1 MANSLIDS
9 IFGGVKRAFDAFSGN
24 ESDTRVGPHNGS
36 EVLPLILIR
45 SSNRTMHRRV
55 KKRTLHPQ
63 IPPARTCL
71 TVFRSPQSQFRRK
84 RIRTQATSEARQV
97 ASLRYSEQEPRSRIF
112 SERQSSP
119 RQSHAQPS
127 AREEQGASSRGS
139 FTTQQRRT
147 NHRTQISVDERRL
160 LPGVYPYAD
169 LDYTREARR
178 LTPSSETET
187 STLIRVPLD
196 EWNTMSTVKRK
207 PGKGM
212 GFTPQNT
219 LRNSGTG
226 PAPLTTTTTRGVN
239 VDERQTK
246 RRKIED
252 GRSQHGTDNM
262 HDNDFLTRG
271 TQVQPSATLGRQS
284 SVISVASQSQET
296 PSQRST
302 AFGHD
307 ESRNV
312 DRTLNNKK
320 KSRKRK
326 PSAAHLPSSPFT
338 GTQTD
343 PVSLDEDDEVQFI
356 GDQSTPDRPARSSA
370 VGTTTS
376 RLKNA
381 QIPGRTTEVDSSW
394 QRHYRAEKD
403 RIDAPR
409 SPNLNDKFKRDRGE
423 PEESPAPKKA
433 PLSIKDKM
441 QATSNPPRNHNLQQG
456 LNDSSEDEL
465 ALGSSLRQPAR
476 KPRRDPTQRSPSPG
490 RIVSTHFTRGRRET
504 GFNEPVILP
513 VSSLRLK
520 AGNWENLTM
529 GLIYYPQEKEI
540 HFNHNGEELYSL
552 DPNSTMIVIKS
563 IHAQSFYH
571 GDNNSTE
578 TILLGAKDEISKG
591 RIWLDFPTPRHL
603 ESFIEVLKVM
613 NPTIKDREMNEN
625 QFQHALSSAE
635 TFFKLKTMEV
645 DPEIQAMR
653 IRQESLSREH
663 THRERTLAAQSGNPL
678 PEPTSHTPIPRLTR
692 AMRADFVNTKTAD
705 SGQDHS
711 LPPPTSRAEQATP
724 VRSSRRL
731 QSRDDGKATR
741 PVEPELER
749 WTKTHGIPKWDAPLT
764 YPAVGKNRT
773 TIDASDIEGLD
784 EGGLLNDNIISF
796 CLREMQENHPELQN
810 QAHIFNSFFYSTLT
824 TTSSGRKGFNYDAV
838 SRWTRTVDL
847 FSHPFVAVPINAN
860 LHWFVVIIC
869 NLDKLAR
876 KLDLDGLGDD
886 EEQDEEEAEE
896 EVKPTSQP
904 DEQEPPQSQTTVQND
919 TEIPE
924 SPQEAKDGDLSQR
937 VKRISLDAS
946 QEEDDE
952 LPPLT
957 KLKPVS
963 RKGKRQAPPLPKMD
977 PNTPALILLDS
988 LSGSHPTEI
997 KNLKQYVVHEGRE
1010 KRSLDF
1016 DHSEL
1021 RGMAARGLP
1030 QQTNFCDC
1038 GVYLIGYMEAF
1049 HRDPAE
1055 FVRKIMSRELDHD
1068 NDFADFDPS
1077 KKRAEIREKL
1087 IKLEIE
1093 QSAAKKQRKKEK
1105 ARLLRLSSQ
1114 ENGSQSPALAPTR
1127 MSSPLKPPAEHT
1139 DSRMVQSSP
1148 MKPPPLEMQNSSPP
1162 AASSPSCNSP
1172 PTVDREPEDDMLFG
1186 SGNMVDF
1193 KSELE
1198 VAARQAAWITHR
1210 EA

>member
-1 MANSLIDS
+1 MASSFIDS

-36 EVLPLILIR
+36 EVMPLILIR
-45 SSNRTMHRRV
+45 SSNRTMHRRSPPTNPIGSHMSDRV
-55 KKRTLHPQ
+55 SQPTIPVPNKTHTHP
-63 IPPARTCL
+63 TH
-71 TVFRSPQSQFRRK
+71 FRSKTS
-84 RIRTQATSEARQV
+84 RIVEIYPTS
-97 ASLRYSEQEPRSRIF
+97 LEQEPRSRIF
-112 SERQSSP
+112 SERPSSP
-119 RQSHAQPS
+119 RQSHARPS
-127 AREEQGASSRGS
+127 AQEEQGASSRGS
-139 FTTQQRRT
+139 FTAQQRRT
-147 NHRTQISVDERRL
+147 NHRTRISVDERRL

-169 LDYTREARR
+169 FDYTRETHR

-187 STLIRVPLD
+187 STLSRVPPDGL
-196 EWNTMSTVKRK
+196 NTMSTVKRK

-212 GFTPQNT
+212 GFMPQNT
-219 LRNSGTG
+219 LRNSGMG
-226 PAPLTTTTTRGVN
+226 PAPLTTITTRGVN
-239 VDERQTK
+239 VDEPPTK
-246 RRKIED
+246 RRRIEESS
-252 GRSQHGTDNM
+252 SQHGTDNM
-262 HDNDFLTRG
+262 HDNDILTRG

-320 KSRKRK
+320 KTRKRK
-326 PSAAHLPSSPFT
+326 PSATHLPSSPFT

-356 GDQSTPDRPARSSA
+356 GDQSTPNRPARSSA
-370 VGTTTS
+370 VGSTTS

-381 QIPGRTTEVDSSW
+381 RIPGPTIEVDSSW

-403 RIDAPR
+403 NKDAPR

-423 PEESPAPKKA
+423 PDEPPAPKQA
-433 PLSIKDKM
+433 SLSIKDKM
-441 QATSNPPRNHNLQQG
+441 QAASNPPRNHNLQQG
-456 LNDSSEDEL
+456 IDDLSEDEL

-476 KPRRDPTQRSPSPG
+476 KPRRNPIQRSPSPG

-504 GFNEPVILP
+504 GFKEPIILP

-529 GLIYYPQEKEI
+529 GLIYYPQEKEV

-563 IHAQSFYH
+563 IHAQNFYH

-578 TILLGAKDEISKG
+578 IILVGAKDEISKG
-591 RIWLDFPTPRHL
+591 RIWLEFPTPGHL

-613 NPTIKDREMNEN
+613 NPAIKDKEMNEN

-635 TFFKLKTMEV
+635 TFFKLKTTEV

-653 IRQESLSREH
+653 IRQESFSREH

-824 TTSSGRKGFNYDAV
+824 ATSSGRKGFNYDAV

-876 KLDLDGLGDD
+876 KLDLNGLGDD
-886 EEQDEEEAEE
+886 EEQDEEEVEA
-896 EVKPTSQP
+896 EVKIASQP

-924 SPQEAKDGDLSQR
+924 SPQDAKDGDLSQR

-946 QEEDDE
+946 QEVDE

-957 KLKPVS
+957 KLKPIS

-1010 KRSLDF
+1010 KRSLEF

-1093 QSAAKKQRKKEK
+1093 QSATKRQRKKEK
-1105 ARLLRLSSQ
+1105 ARLLKLSSQ

-1127 MSSPLKPPAEHT
+1127 MSSPLKPPAKHT

-1148 MKPPPLEMQNSSPP
+1148 MKPPPLQIQNSSLPE
-1162 AASSPSCNSP
+1162 ASSPSRNSP

-1186 SGNMVDF
+1186 NGNMVDF

-1198 VAARQAAWITHR
+1198 VAARQAAWINHR